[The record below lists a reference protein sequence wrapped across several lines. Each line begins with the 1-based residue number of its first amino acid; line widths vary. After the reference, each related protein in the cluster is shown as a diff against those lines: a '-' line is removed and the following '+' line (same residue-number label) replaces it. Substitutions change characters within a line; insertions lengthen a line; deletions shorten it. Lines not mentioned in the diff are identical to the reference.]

1 MTRGS
6 GSFHSKKEGMV
17 MRDMASNRIQRI
29 RRAYLQDLS
38 VISIDR
44 ARYYT
49 EKWEETQK
57 SNLSRG
63 ERVALAMGHV
73 YENMAICIH
82 PDDRIAGT
90 WTENYVGIPL
100 DLERGLFNDVMEIEL
115 DRFSM
120 LKHLIKTNIKFLAYM
135 IRRYGLSEFYNN
147 LQQTKAVGAAMP
159 SIGLKPVHK
168 RDVNAYVISKS
179 DKKILQK
186 ELLPYWKGKTIVELF
201 KNEVAVSDIH
211 TGDTR
216 SFMAALPATNSYNE
230 TVISTGAAVGNWQ
243 GHVVPDHEAVLTKGL
258 QGMREDVQEKA
269 KNSDL
274 SEPERAFSNSLEM
287 AIEGII
293 TYAKRLVQ
301 ALEKQIEKES
311 DPQKKDVLQVMLEN
325 CKKVPFYPAESF
337 SEAVQS
343 YWTEKVALEL
353 ALPFNV
359 HTPGRLDQ
367 IFYPYYQKDIE
378 AGRITRE
385 QACELLEELF
395 LKIMSHNM
403 RPYSNYNSYFCA
415 RYEGSE
421 PVTLGGLTPDGKDA
435 TNELTYVMLDA
446 ADRSKTCLNF
456 VVRLHKDAPEELYLK
471 VADMQYNGTCNVSV
485 MNDELAIKAMEKRGY
500 PHEDAI
506 GYAMASC
513 VDCCVPGK
521 MGSMSF
527 SAVLLCR
534 ILDMTLRDG
543 DARTLVG
550 TVKASG
556 LKTGDPDSF
565 TSFDQFADAFV
576 AQVAFQ
582 IRKIAEASRLRDKV
596 YAQYLPSPHIS
607 AFVQGP
613 LAKKKDVTQGG
624 GVYDLEGILFMSSIA
639 NVVDSLYVIKKLI
652 FEDKKFSFKKL
663 VEAIDHNFLGH
674 EDLHRMILGVEGKW
688 GNGHA
693 ESDAIANMITKRIFQ
708 ETFPYETFKGG
719 FIAPF
724 VNSMTS
730 HTYDGRMCIAT
741 PDGRKAAKPFAASCN
756 PYNVDKHG
764 PTGVLRSVS
773 AVDFLDTQG
782 CAVNIRMHPSAI
794 GKDLETRKK
803 WVSLIKTFFDMG
815 GGQLQPTVVS
825 TEVLRAAQKDPETY
839 QNVTVKVGGY
849 SVYFT
854 DLGNEIQE
862 EVISRSEHR
871 VL

>member
-1 MTRGS
+1 M
-6 GSFHSKKEGMV
+6 
-17 MRDMASNRIQRI
+17 MRDLASNRIKRI

-38 VISIDR
+38 VISTER
-44 ARYYT
+44 AKYYT
-49 EKWEETQK
+49 KKWKETQN
-57 SNLSRG
+57 SNLSLG

-73 YENMAICIH
+73 YENMGICIH

-115 DRFSM
+115 DRTSM
-120 LKHLIKTNIKFLAYM
+120 LKHLIKTNIRFLVYM
-135 IRRYGLSEFYNN
+135 IRRYGLFELYNN

-159 SIGLKPVHK
+159 SIGLKPIHR
-168 RDVNAYVISKS
+168 RDVNAYVISKN
-179 DKKILQK
+179 DKEILHK

-201 KNEVAVSDIH
+201 KNAVADSDIH

-230 TVISTGAAVGNWQ
+230 TVISIGAAVGNWQ
-243 GHVVPDHEAVLTKGL
+243 GHVVPDHEAVLNKGIL
-258 QGMREDVQEKA
+258 AMQEDVRKMLQD
-269 KNSDL
+269 NDL
-274 SEPERAFSNSLEM
+274 SKQDRAFLNSINL
-287 AIEGII
+287 AFEGMI
-293 TYAKRLVQ
+293 TYAKRLVKV
-301 ALEKQIEKES
+301 LEKQIEKES
-311 DPQKKDVLQVMLEN
+311 DPPRIEILQAMLKN
-325 CKKVPFYPAESF
+325 CQKVPLYPAETF
-337 SEAVQS
+337 PEAVQS
-343 YWTEKVALEL
+343 YWTEKVSLEL

-367 IFYPYYQKDIE
+367 IFYPYYKKDIE
-378 AGRITRE
+378 AGRVTE
-385 QACELLEELF
+385 KQACELLEELF

-403 RPYSNYNSYFCA
+403 RPYSNFNSYFCA

-421 PVTLGGLTPDGKDA
+421 PVTLGGLTPQGKDA

-456 VVRLHKDAPEELYLK
+456 VVRLHKDSPEELYLK
-471 VADMQYNGTCNVSV
+471 VADMQYNGTCNVSM
-485 MNDELAIKAMEKRGY
+485 MNDEVSIRAMEKRGY
-500 PHEDAI
+500 SHEDAI

-534 ILDMTLRDG
+534 ILDVTLRDG
-543 DARTLVG
+543 DAKTLVG
-550 TVKASG
+550 TIQETG
-556 LKTGDPDSF
+556 LKTGNPDSF
-565 TSFDQFADAFV
+565 TTFDQLVDAFV
-576 AQVAFQ
+576 AQVSFQ
-582 IRKIAEASRLRDKV
+582 IKKIAAASGIRDRI
-596 YAQYLPSPHIS
+596 YAEHLPSPHIS

-613 LAKKKDVTQGG
+613 LQKKKDVTQGG
-624 GVYDLEGILFMSSIA
+624 GIYDLEGILYMGSIA
-639 NVVDSLYVIKKLI
+639 NVVDSLYVMKKLI
-652 FEDKKFSFKKL
+652 FEHNKFTFRDL
-663 VEAIDHNFLGH
+663 LDAIDHNFVGY
-674 EDLHRMILGVEGKW
+674 EDMHKMILDVEGKW
-688 GNGHA
+688 GNGCE
-693 ESDAIANMITKRIFQ
+693 ESDALAGMVTRRIFE
-708 ETFPYETFKGG
+708 ETFKYKTYKGG

-756 PYNVDKHG
+756 PYNVDKRG
-764 PTGVLRSVS
+764 PTGVLRSIS

-794 GKDLETRKK
+794 GKDWETRKK
-803 WVSLIKTFFDMG
+803 WISLIKTYFDMG

-825 TEVLRAAQKDPETY
+825 TEVLRAAQKDPENY
-839 QNVTVKVGGY
+839 RNVTVKVGGY

-854 DLGNEIQE
+854 DLGKEIQE

-871 VL
+871 IV

>member
-1 MTRGS
+1 
-6 GSFHSKKEGMV
+6 
-17 MRDMASNRIQRI
+17 MRDLANDRIKRI
-29 RRAYLQDLS
+29 RRAYLRDLS
-38 VISIDR
+38 VISIER
-44 ARYYT
+44 AKFYT
-49 EKWEETQK
+49 EKWKETAN
-57 SNLSRG
+57 SGLSVG
-63 ERVALAMGHV
+63 ERVALSMKHV
-73 YENMAICIH
+73 YENMDICIH

-120 LKHLIKTNIKFLAYM
+120 LKHLIKTNIRFLAHM
-135 IRRYGLSEFYNN
+135 IRRYGLFELYNN

-159 SIGLKPVHK
+159 SIGLKPVHR

-201 KNEVAVSDIH
+201 KNEVAGSDIN

-230 TVISTGAAVGNWQ
+230 TVISVGAAVGNWQ
-243 GHVVPDHEAVLTKGL
+243 GHVVPDHEQVLKKGL
-258 QGMREDVQEKA
+258 LAMQQEVREMLKA
-269 KNSDL
+269 DDL
-274 SEPERAFSNSLEM
+274 SEKDLAFLRSIDC
-287 AIEGII
+287 AFEGMIV
-293 TYAKRLVQ
+293 YAKRLVKT
-301 ALEKQIEKES
+301 LEEKLAKETG
-311 DPQKKDVLQVMLEN
+311 PEKKSILQMMLKH
-325 CKKVPFYPAESF
+325 CKKVPLYPAETF

-367 IFYPYYQKDIE
+367 TFYPYYKKDIE
-378 AGRITRE
+378 EGRTTKE
-385 QACELLEELF
+385 KACELLEELF
-395 LKIMSHNM
+395 LKVMSHNM
-403 RPYSNYNSYFCA
+403 RPYSNFNAFFVA

-421 PVTLGGLTPDGKDA
+421 PVTLGGLTPQGKDA

-456 VVRLHKDAPEELYLK
+456 VVRLHKDSPEELYLK
-471 VADMQYNGTCNVSV
+471 VADMQYNGTSNVSV
-485 MNDELAIKAMEKRGY
+485 MNDEVSIKAMEKRGY

-543 DARTLVG
+543 DAKTLVG
-550 TVKASG
+550 TIQETG
-556 LKTGDPDSF
+556 LKTGNPDSF
-565 TSFDQFADAFV
+565 TTFDQLVDAFV
-576 AQVAFQ
+576 AQVSLQ
-582 IRKIAEASRLRDKV
+582 ISKIAAASRIRDRI
-596 YAQYLPSPHIS
+596 YAEYLPSPHIS
-607 AFVQGP
+607 ALVQGP
-613 LAKKKDVTQGG
+613 LQKKKDVTQGG
-624 GVYDLEGILFMSSIA
+624 GIYDLEGILYMGSIA
-639 NVVDSLYVIKKLI
+639 NVVDSLFVIKKLI
-652 FEDKKFSFKKL
+652 FEHKKFTFRDL
-663 VEAIDHNFLGH
+663 LDAIDHNFVGY
-674 EDLHRMILGVEGKW
+674 EDMHKVILDVDGKW
-688 GNGHA
+688 GNGCE
-693 ESDAIANMITKRIFQ
+693 ESDALAGMVTRRIFE
-708 ETFPYETFKGG
+708 ETFKYKTYKGG

-756 PYNVDKHG
+756 PYNVDKRG

-794 GKDLETRKK
+794 GRDEETRKK
-803 WVSLIKTFFDMG
+803 WASLIKTYFAMG

-839 QNVTVKVGGY
+839 QSVTVKVGGY
-849 SVYFT
+849 SAYFV
-854 DLGNEIQE
+854 DLGHEIQE
-862 EVISRSEHR
+862 EVISRSEHKM
-871 VL
+871 V